1 MKNSKKKSLVKDAVS
16 ALQVKSSVKAGLSTV
31 GSLGGLGGG
40 FCLACGLGGVA
51 PKPIIHP

>member
-1 MKNSKKKSLVKDAVS
+1 MKNSKKNSFVKDAVS
-16 ALQVKSSVKAGLSTV
+16 ALHVKSSVKAGLATV